1 MKKNELINQLEGL
14 AEYAT
19 DYVAMSKHD
28 DTMECADIW
37 DKDCEALA
45 DAMLAV
51 KMLHDI
57 FENLAGQCL
66 DGEMIAILSQMGY
79 EPEDFERL
87 DICTAQEVAEHI
99 ENFDE

>member
-1 MKKNELINQLEGL
+1 MKKKEIIEQLEGL

-19 DYVAMSKHD
+19 DYIAMSKHD

-45 DAMLAV
+45 DAILAV

-57 FENLAGQCL
+57 FENLDGQCL
-66 DGEMIAILSQMGY
+66 NGEMIAVLSQMGY

-87 DICTAQEVAEHI
+87 GICTIQEAEQYI
-99 ENFDE
+99 EDYQN

>member
-1 MKKNELINQLEGL
+1 MEKKELINQLEGL

-19 DYVAMSKHD
+19 DYIAMSKHD

-37 DKDCEALA
+37 SKDYEALT
-45 DAMLAV
+45 DAILAV

-57 FENLAGQCL
+57 FENLGGQCL

-79 EPEDFERL
+79 EPQDFERL

-99 ENFDE
+99 ENFDD